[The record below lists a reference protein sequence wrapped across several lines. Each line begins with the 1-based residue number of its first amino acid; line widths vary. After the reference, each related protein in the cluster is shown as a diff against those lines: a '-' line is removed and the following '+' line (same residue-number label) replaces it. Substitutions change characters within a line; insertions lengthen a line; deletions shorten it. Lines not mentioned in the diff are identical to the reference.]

1 MDLNLLVT
9 LDALLQENSV
19 VGAAE
24 RLFLTPPAVS
34 RALARIRDLT
44 GDDILVRSGRAMTP
58 TPYAL
63 SIRAE
68 VHELV
73 RQGKRLLKPGREL
86 DLPNLQV
93 DYAIR
98 SHDALTAALAPRLIA
113 TVAHSAPL
121 VRLRF
126 LGETQ
131 EDFPALARGQ
141 VDLELG
147 ATRPTAPDISH
158 TILAED
164 SLVLAM
170 RKGHP
175 LERGPLG
182 LKRFAAAL
190 HVNVTRRGRLHGAI
204 DDLLAGQGLQRRVV
218 ATLPTTANA
227 LEVVACS
234 DAVAIVPEAS
244 SKALRHALKL
254 AARRIPQA
262 LPASEV
268 VMSWHRR
275 HDNDPAHGWLRA
287 CVVEAAGGL
296 DWVDK
301 RSS

>member
-19 VGAAE
+19 VGAAK

-34 RALARIRDLT
+34 RALSRIRELT
-44 GDDILVRSGRAMTP
+44 GDDILVRSGRSMTP

-73 RQGKRLLKPGREL
+73 RQGKRVLKPGREL
-86 DLPNLQV
+86 DLATLQV

-98 SHDALTAALAPRLIA
+98 GHDALIAALAPRLIA
-113 TVAHSAPL
+113 LVAQAAPL

-147 ATRPTAPDISH
+147 ATRPASPDISFA
-158 TILAED
+158 ILAED
-164 SLVLAM
+164 HLVLAM
-170 RKGHP
+170 RRGHA
-175 LERGPLG
+175 LERGPLT
-182 LKRFAAAL
+182 LKRFAGAL
-190 HVNVTRRGRLHGAI
+190 HLNVTRRGRLHGAI
-204 DDLLAGQGLQRRVV
+204 DDLLAQQGLQRRVA

-227 LEVVACS
+227 LEVVAGS
-234 DAVAIVPEAS
+234 DAVAVVPSAS
-244 SKALRHALKL
+244 SKTLRIALKL
-254 AARRIPQA
+254 AARRIPLA
-262 LPASEV
+262 LPTSEV
-268 VMSWHRR
+268 VLGWHRR
-275 HDNDPAHGWLRA
+275 HDNDPAHTWLRR
-287 CVVEAAGGL
+287 CVTEAAAAL
-296 DWVDK
+296 DWNGKD
-301 RSS
+301 